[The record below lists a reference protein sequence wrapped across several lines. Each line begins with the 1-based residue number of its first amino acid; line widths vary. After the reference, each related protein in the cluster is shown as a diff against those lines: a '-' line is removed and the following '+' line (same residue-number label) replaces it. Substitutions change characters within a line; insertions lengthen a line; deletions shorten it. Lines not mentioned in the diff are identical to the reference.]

1 MTVGVGNG
9 DGATLI
15 SGGGSGWTTGDGD
28 KMTGG
33 AVTIGG
39 EDTMT
44 ESDQKNGFVTMI
56 RAPDLWKNRGW
67 CLWRKTILWSWWCLR

>member
-9 DGATLI
+9 DGAALI
-15 SGGGSGWTTGDGD
+15 PGGGSASTTGDGD

-33 AVTIGG
+33 AVRMGG

-56 RAPDLWKNRGW
+56 PAPNLGKNRGW
-67 CLWRKTILWSWWCLR
+67 CLWEK